1 MEEEDVEVDVPQAG
15 VEDGSESTSE
25 NTATSE
31 TESQSA
37 TESQS
42 TDMSETMDEEEEDI
56 EVDVPQAGVD
66 EEDVPLGVV
75 EDEEEED
82 VEVDVPQAGVK
93 EQVASAGK
101 NGKSR
106 KWWNIIPFVAAG
118 SGAGIFGFFAAKKR
132 KDKKNK

>member
-1 MEEEDVEVDVPQAG
+1 
-15 VEDGSESTSE
+15 
-25 NTATSE
+25 
-31 TESQSA
+31 
-37 TESQS
+37 
-42 TDMSETMDEEEEDI
+42 MDEEEEDI

-93 EQVASAGK
+93 ENVASAGK
-101 NGKSR
+101 TEKSR